1 MKHNAV
7 RAALGV
13 LVLSMAMGPAE
24 AYTSKVIRTVSV
36 GASGVT
42 GSATLNTTVVAQGNA
57 ADPAATL
64 VFEGTTNAFRDSGE
78 SLKIDVNT
86 NVAGNRIIIY
96 TNNSAAVATP
106 KACINTGLG
115 NDSGGLVGTG
125 SAPICELTVPLVWGL
140 TDTNAN
146 YTFTETPSPGFG
158 ATNGVFI
165 TDLAHVATF
174 TTSGSALDNLPMKRC
189 AGGAVVANALNDGLY
204 PQFFGGVGQDFDLCR
219 QSDSTKV
226 VEAEELSKNIAV
238 VGFGFNGINGT
249 GPNTATVI
257 ATDTIALASPIYLPM
272 GADFRPAAGDVQ
284 YATSTLTTELVT
296 Q

>member
-7 RAALGV
+7 RTALGV

-42 GSATLNTTVVAQGNA
+42 GTAVLDMTIVAQGNA

-64 VFEGTTNAFRDSGE
+64 LFEGTTAALRDSGE
-78 SLKIDVNT
+78 SLKLTVNA
-86 NVAGNRIIIY
+86 NVAANRIIIY
-96 TNNSAAVATP
+96 TNNSAIVANP

-115 NDSGGLVGTG
+115 NDSGGLVGIG
-125 SAPICELTVPLVWGL
+125 SAPICELTVPVVWGL
-140 TDTNAN
+140 SDNNTD
-146 YTFTETPSPGFG
+146 YTFTPVALPGVG

-174 TTSGSALDNLPMKRC
+174 TTTGSALDNLPMKRC
-189 AGGAVVANALNDGLY
+189 VGGAVVANALNDGLY
-204 PQFFGGVGQDFDLCR
+204 PQSFGRPNEDNDLCR

-226 VEAEELSKNIAV
+226 LEAEELSKNIAV
-238 VGFGFNGINGT
+238 VGFGFTGINGT
-249 GPNTATVI
+249 GPNTLTAI
-257 ATDTIALASPIYLPM
+257 ATDTIALTSPIYLPL
-272 GADFRPAAGDVQ
+272 GADFRQAAGDVQ